1 MRSEE
6 TMIYEI
12 QSKSDFST
20 GATLVVRIPE
30 DDFDHQ
36 AFYTV
41 ERDWPSFLLP
51 FRCHSVDGQVECTYH
66 LGAATKLQYRFG
78 SRSAKEYIEF
88 WKQIL
93 LPLLEC
99 DDWFL
104 QPYSFVLDPAY
115 LYIDREAEHV
125 LYVYIPTKKSCG
137 GAKDLR
143 DMVAALARQNPA
155 TEHELENM
163 ALRAIMEDFRPKE
176 FLQMIKG
183 FDRSEAGAKKQS
195 GYLYEHPTA
204 AEMPMYSQS
213 PVAPQP
219 IYQPVQAVQPPAPQP
234 VSSVPQPE
242 YTPVPRQS
250 PGGPDDI
257 VIEFDDK
264 KKKDKKTKKEKS
276 VKEKKEKPVKEKKEK
291 PIKEKKGWNKKEKGN
306 EILLGAEYEEMFAPK
321 PAYMPQSAAVAAPA
335 VSPVPFVPSAHS
347 VPPVV
352 QQAEE
357 YDDVTQLEDM
367 SAGARLRLVGAP
379 TFPSSIL
386 VTVASGRPFT
396 IGRFDVSVGH
406 QQSDFEFDKKS
417 RGVSRHHAV
426 IERDGNGNY
435 WLIDLSSTAGT
446 FVGGKRLTPNVPEY
460 LQSGCTVSFGTSG
473 ADYIWEC

>member
-1 MRSEE
+1 
-6 TMIYEI
+6 MIYEI
-12 QSKSDFST
+12 QSRSDFST

-51 FRCHSVDGQVECTYH
+51 FRCHSVDGQVECTYQ

-78 SRSAKEYIEF
+78 SRSAKEYIGF

-115 LYIDREAEHV
+115 LYTDREAEHV
-125 LYVYIPTKKSCG
+125 MYVYIPTKKNCG
-137 GAKDLR
+137 GAKELR

-183 FDRSEAGAKKQS
+183 FEHNEASSQKQDE
-195 GYLYEHPTA
+195 YLYERASVAEKPVYPQA
-204 AEMPMYSQS
+204 A
-213 PVAPQP
+213 ATPQP
-219 IYQPVQAVQPPAPQP
+219 IYQPAQAVQPPAPQP
-234 VSSVPQPE
+234 AFSAVPKDHTPAAQPAL
-242 YTPVPRQS
+242 
-250 PGGPDDI
+250 GGLDDI

-264 KKKDKKTKKEKS
+264 KKKDKKA
-276 VKEKKEKPVKEKKEK
+276 KKEKPVKEKKEK
-291 PIKEKKGWNKKEKGN
+291 PAKAKKEKPAKEKKGLLSKKEKGN
-306 EILLGAEYEEMFAPK
+306 EILLGAEYEEEPARNPVYVPQAAP
-321 PAYMPQSAAVAAPA
+321 VAAPVMA
-335 VSPVPFVPSAHS
+335 
-347 VPPVV
+347 PVV
-352 QQAEE
+352 QQMEE

-367 SAGARLRLVGAP
+367 SAGARLRLVGSS
-379 TFPSSIL
+379 TLPSSIV
-386 VTVASGRPFT
+386 VTAAPGRAFT

-406 QQSDFEFDKKS
+406 QQSDFEFDKKT

>member
-1 MRSEE
+1 
-6 TMIYEI
+6 MIYEI

-30 DDFDHQ
+30 DDFDYQ

-78 SRSAKEYIEF
+78 SRSVKEYVEF

-115 LYIDREAEHV
+115 LYTDREAEHV

-137 GAKDLR
+137 GAKELR
-143 DMVAALARQNPA
+143 NMVASLARQNPA

-183 FDRSEAGAKKQS
+183 FDRSEVGVQKQ
-195 GYLYEHPTA
+195 GEYLYERPTA
-204 AEMPMYSQS
+204 AEMPMYSQD

-219 IYQPVQAVQPPAPQP
+219 IYQPVQAAQAPTSQPVYQP
-234 VSSVPQPE
+234 VSSAPQ
-242 YTPVPRQS
+242 S
-250 PGGPDDI
+250 ALGGLDDI

-264 KKKDKKTKKEKS
+264 KKKDKKAKKEKP

-291 PIKEKKGWNKKEKGN
+291 PTKEKKGRNKKEKGN

-321 PAYMPQSAAVAAPA
+321 PSYVPQPAAVAAPA
-335 VSPVPFVPSAHS
+335 VSPAPFVHSAPA

-386 VTVASGRPFT
+386 VTVSSGRPFT